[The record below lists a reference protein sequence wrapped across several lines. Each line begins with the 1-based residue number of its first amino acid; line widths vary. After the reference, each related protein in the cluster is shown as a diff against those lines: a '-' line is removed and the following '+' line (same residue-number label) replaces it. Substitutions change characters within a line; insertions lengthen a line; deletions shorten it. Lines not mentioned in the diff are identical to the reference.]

1 MTKNE
6 AAANWEKIQ
15 IGWWYT
21 PCCEH
26 ELTRVASV
34 EELNAMVTDL
44 KDPKIVLPPEFGVWP
59 TREEAIAEILQRRQ

>member
-1 MTKNE
+1 
-6 AAANWEKIQ
+6 
-15 IGWWYT
+15 
-21 PCCEH
+21 
-26 ELTRVASV
+26 VASV